1 MINLLIYRWLLA
13 NAAIAAPLSIPLMR
27 GDITRLL
34 NEDSSYLSHAILAL
48 FAVAWVWNAREI
60 FRMSARRNGLARVR
74 REYRQAGPGEAD
86 KAMAKLQWL
95 FDVPS
100 WLVGLGLLGTVW
112 GFKVAMGAVDQGS
125 LANANGVQTSI
136 GVLMDGVTIAI
147 NTTICG
153 AASGLWLE
161 VCNRLL
167 KTAAGCYWG
176 DRQ

>member
-1 MINLLIYRWLLA
+1 MTNLLIYRWLLA

-60 FRMSARRNGLARVR
+60 FRMSARRNAIARVR
-74 REYRQAGPGEAD
+74 REYRQAAPGEAE

-95 FDVPS
+95 FVVPS

-112 GFKVAMGAVDQGS
+112 GFKVALGAVDQGS
-125 LANANGVQTSI
+125 LANANGVQSSI
-136 GVLMDGVTIAI
+136 GILTNGVTIAI
-147 NTTICG
+147 ITTLCGG
-153 AASGLWLE
+153 AAGLWLD
-161 VCNRLL
+161 VCNCML
-167 KTAAGCYWG
+167 KTAATCYWA